1 MNIFKSTASLSR
13 TVSRSR
19 FQSFNL
25 PSVYIRQASNMQHNV
40 PKLKDQ
46 SLLKLN
52 VAYVN
57 GEWVGAKSGKTFE
70 VTGTDCSQI
79 TGHVLISCS
88 SRPLI
93 RQIDRCRR
101 SRLPLL
107 QNQDRPWTLK
117 VVKKMVRFD
126 GMLQTT
132 RVKGKMLTQL
142 ADRE

>member
-1 MNIFKSTASLSR
+1 MNIFKSTAPFSR

-25 PSVYIRQASNMQHNV
+25 PSVYIRQASNMQHSV

-70 VTGTDCSQI
+70 VTGTDSSQI

-88 SRPLI
+88 SRSLI
-93 RQIDRCRR
+93 RQIDWYCPRVRQRRYPKSDRCRR

-107 QNQDRPWTLK
+107 QNQDRP
-117 VVKKMVRFD
+117 
-126 GMLQTT
+126 
-132 RVKGKMLTQL
+132 
-142 ADRE
+142 